1 MWINMSFWHSLNWL
15 SLQHRKQNLAISFLS
30 SSSAIDSTLFTIS
43 YCTFTTT
50 TCKSTLRSMYK
61 RSTLHVP
68 PLSLVACLMLD
79 VTRMLSRICWCQS
92 PATSLLISFARKSR
106 SETVSSSCCL
116 GSKSV
121 SMMVALTRMFT
132 MPWPRFTLIQTTI
145 LSLSWRR
152 TKWVVQSPRCVA
164 IPFNPSPQFTKHTP
178 YTCSTMI
185 LASLES
191 TARREILTSLIFVT
205 KRDNVTM
212 NLSTSQMRTPCSST
226 KHVIWFI
233 DETPHCGNTFCKKA
247 TPTVD
252 SSLTR

>member
-1 MWINMSFWHSLNWL
+1 MWIDTSFWHSLNWL
-15 SLQHRKQNLAISFLS
+15 SLQHRKPNLAISYLS
-30 SSSAIDSTLFTIS
+30 SSCAIDSTLFTIS

-92 PATSLLISFARKSR
+92 PATFLLISFARKSR

-121 SMMVALTRMFT
+121 STMVALTRMFT

-152 TKWVVQSPRCVA
+152 TKWVVQGPRCVA
-164 IPFNPSPQFTKHTP
+164 TPFNPLH
-178 YTCSTMI
+178 
-185 LASLES
+185 
-191 TARREILTSLIFVT
+191 
-205 KRDNVTM
+205 
-212 NLSTSQMRTPCSST
+212 NLL
-226 KHVIWFI
+226 
-233 DETPHCGNTFCKKA
+233 NTF
-247 TPTVD
+247 PTLVVLW
-252 SSLTR
+252 SSLHWKVLREERSLPRLYLLPKGTMWLWTYQHHKWELHVQAPSTLFGS